1 MADDPV
7 QMPLRVSEA
16 PAGDIGRGL
25 IRLDPEDMKRL
36 GVEIGDAVSI
46 VGRRTTVARV
56 VPAHAGMRKQTLVQ
70 MDGLVRLNAGAS
82 LDETV
87 TLQHTPLGRARALT
101 LSQVGAPGRPQGAR
115 SVLRHLDG
123 IPFVVGDR
131 IRAGVAGGQM
141 REFIVESVDPAGPVA
156 VGPDTSIGFVDGAT
170 RSSAI
175 TYEDVGGLRQEV
187 RRIREMIEL
196 PLKHPEVFQHLG
208 IDPPKGVLL
217 CGPPGTGKTL
227 IARAVAQ
234 EANVHFIHLNGP
246 EIIDKMYGAS
256 EAQLRRMFDE
266 AQKQAPSIIF
276 IDELDAIAP
285 KREEMSGDRQ
295 VERRVVAQ
303 LLGLMD
309 GLRSRGQVI
318 VIAATNIPNAIDP
331 ALRRPGRFDRE
342 IQVGVPD
349 ESGRREI
356 LDIHSR
362 GMPLAPDVDLARL
375 ASQTP
380 GFVGADLASL
390 CREAAMSAL
399 RRLIPNIDFENGRIP
414 EDKLSTLV
422 VTAEDFR
429 AALVSVQPSALRE
442 IVIQVSH
449 KRWQDV
455 GGLSEAKSLL
465 VEAVEWPI
473 RHADLFAAAG
483 INPPKGILFYGPPGT
498 GKTLLAKALAG
509 ESGANFIAIK
519 GPQLL
524 SMWAGESERG
534 VREIF
539 RKARQTVPCIVFFDE
554 IDTLTPSRGAMGGAI
569 TDRIV
574 AQLLTEIDGIE
585 DLRGVTVL
593 AATNR
598 LDQIDS
604 ALLRP
609 GRFDLLVE
617 FRPPDFET
625 RLAILEVHARRMPLA
640 ETVDLVA
647 LAAATEG
654 MVGAEIEALSRQ
666 AGLCAIRE
674 VVSGRAGAEPEAA
687 LRLEPRHFEEALVT
701 ARRDTSGRA
710 AG

>member
-1 MADDPV
+1 
-7 QMPLRVSEA
+7 MPSPLWGGGPPS
-16 PAGDIGRGL
+16 PASCR
-25 IRLDPEDMKRL
+25 P
-36 GVEIGDAVSI
+36 
-46 VGRRTTVARV
+46 
-56 VPAHAGMRKQTLVQ
+56 HAGMRKQTLVQ

-141 REFIVESVDPAGPVA
+141 REFIVESADPAGPVA

-375 ASQTP
+375 AGQTP

-429 AALVSVQPSALRE
+429 SALVSVQPSALRE

-465 VEAVEWPI
+465 GGDRGVADPPCGPFRRRRHQSAEGHPVLWPA
-473 RHADLFAAAG
+473 RNRQDA
-483 INPPKGILFYGPPGT
+483 
-498 GKTLLAKALAG
+498 AG
-509 ESGANFIAIK
+509 ESAGGRK
-519 GPQLL
+519 RGELHRHQGPPA
-524 SMWAGESERG
+524 SVHVGGRVRAGRPRDLPQG
-534 VREIF
+534 
-539 RKARQTVPCIVFFDE
+539 
-554 IDTLTPSRGAMGGAI
+554 TPDRALHRVLRRNRHPHAEPGCHGRRHHRPHRGAIA
-569 TDRIV
+569 
-574 AQLLTEIDGIE
+574 DG
-585 DLRGVTVL
+585 
-593 AATNR
+593 N
-598 LDQIDS
+598 
-604 ALLRP
+604 
-609 GRFDLLVE
+609 
-617 FRPPDFET
+617 
-625 RLAILEVHARRMPLA
+625 
-640 ETVDLVA
+640 
-647 LAAATEG
+647 
-654 MVGAEIEALSRQ
+654 
-666 AGLCAIRE
+666 
-674 VVSGRAGAEPEAA
+674 
-687 LRLEPRHFEEALVT
+687 
-701 ARRDTSGRA
+701 
-710 AG
+710 